1 MSSIVYGTASSI
13 MYGTI
18 HTITLKVYTKASKSM
33 NIDER
38 IWDNVVN
45 RTEKIWRKLEST
57 YVDNYQRSYVDNVW
71 YGVRDKIR
79 DNVSMIAWDSVKRNV
94 WQNVKRQSKSIK

>member
-1 MSSIVYGTASSI
+1 MSDIVYGTASNI

-18 HTITLKVYTKASKSM
+18 HTITLEVYTKASKSM

-38 IWDNVVN
+38 IWDNVAN
-45 RTEKIWRKLEST
+45 RTEKIWRELESI
-57 YVDNYQRSYVDNVW
+57 YVDNVW
-71 YGVRDKIR
+71 YGVQDKIR

>member
-1 MSSIVYGTASSI
+1 VYGTASNI

-33 NIDER
+33 NIDEQ

-45 RTEKIWRKLEST
+45 RTEKIWRELESI
-57 YVDNYQRSYVDNVW
+57 YDDDVG
-71 YGVRDKIR
+71 YGVQDKIDKIR

-94 WQNVKRQSKSIK
+94 WQNVKRQYKSIK

>member
-1 MSSIVYGTASSI
+1 M
-13 MYGTI
+13 
-18 HTITLKVYTKASKSM
+18 YTKASKSM
-33 NIDER
+33 NIDEQ

-45 RTEKIWRKLEST
+45 RTEKIWRELESI
-57 YVDNYQRSYVDNVW
+57 YVDNVW
-71 YGVRDKIR
+71 YGVQDKIR

>member
-1 MSSIVYGTASSI
+1 
-13 MYGTI
+13 
-18 HTITLKVYTKASKSM
+18 M

-45 RTEKIWRKLEST
+45 RTEKIWRELES
-57 YVDNYQRSYVDNVW
+57 VYVDNVW
-71 YGVRDKIR
+71 YGARDTIR

>member
-1 MSSIVYGTASSI
+1 
-13 MYGTI
+13 MYGII
-18 HTITLKVYTKASKSM
+18 HTTTLKVYIKASKRM
-33 NIDER
+33 NIDEQ

-45 RTEKIWRKLEST
+45 RTEKIWRELESI
-57 YVDNYQRSYVDNVW
+57 YVDNVW

-94 WQNVKRQSKSIK
+94 WQNVKRQSKNIK

>member
-1 MSSIVYGTASSI
+1 
-13 MYGTI
+13 
-18 HTITLKVYTKASKSM
+18 M

-45 RTEKIWRKLEST
+45 RTEKIWRELESI
-57 YVDNYQRSYVDNVW
+57 YVDNVW
-71 YGVRDKIR
+71 YGVQDKIR